1 MRPTLLLVVLVALPV
16 AAVAQTATKPGLYK
30 LAMTVKT
37 EGMPVAVAPQVL
49 NTEHCITQ
57 QDIDAGMQKAMAN
70 PDPKS
75 GCTMNDYKI
84 AGNTAT
90 WSLAC
95 KSQGMTMN
103 GTGKGT
109 FTASGYNFRTETK
122 MAMMGMNML
131 NITDGVATRAGD
143 CKK

>member
-1 MRPTLLLVVLVALPV
+1 MRRSALVVVMLALPFAV
-16 AAVAQTATKPGLYK
+16 AAQTATKPGLYK
-30 LAMTVKT
+30 LTLTVKT
-37 EGMPVAVAPQVL
+37 EGMPVAVAPQTV

-70 PDPKS
+70 PDPNS
-75 GCTMNDYKI
+75 GCTMKDYKL

-103 GTGKGT
+103 GKGT
-109 FTASGYNFRTETK
+109 GTFAGDGYTFRTETK
-122 MAMMGMNML
+122 MAMMGMYML
-131 NITDGVATRAGD
+131 NITDGVAQRSGD